1 MSLFSRKTASGQK
14 PWVRIVALSL
24 AALLLLGSIYM
35 VFSLVLSSSAAE
47 GSLESYAF
55 ATSIKNKE
63 FYVAVGIRYGSS
75 VSVSHAFTAPY
86 GFVAGEA
93 YIEKGN
99 TRSFTPLY
107 FIDTASVVVACDAN
121 LSVLA
126 GTCSLAASE
135 KKTDIGAYNVEITLE
150 DGTVWDS
157 LEELSAKYAF
167 DYEHV
172 FPAYNNGVKSVRI
185 GAYYDY
191 ASAGEAAALI
201 GNELEGYTVS
211 VASPSSSAVTVLNAD
226 CDTILFEHAG
236 DGDYIGAIAP
246 QQKAGEETAYTLFT
260 TTGYMYPG
268 IFCFRRYI
276 TDDYNGLTLINL
288 TDLQSYVE
296 GVLPNEIITSWPL
309 ETQKAFAIIVRSY
322 TAGNIGQKFS
332 SYGFDLVNTSANQV
346 YRGRNQIID
355 RVSQAVAQTKD
366 MILVCEG
373 EMITGYY
380 SSSQGGW
387 AVDSKY
393 VWSGSTGP
401 YIINQPTPWEKYT
414 NVSKG
419 FWNFEVT
426 QKELLQGFGI
436 YNSGDKVKDISLE
449 FAGDSPYVYKMSV
462 TDSKGNV
469 GTKTRCSK
477 VVGVMNNF
485 GAKSAN
491 FLIGKGSL
499 KYTYDKVIS
508 TRIISL
514 ESSYAENMSIYT
526 ANGVAVENSKKFNFF
541 TALGQAF
548 SNLSSSLYVHTG
560 NGTAILTQDI
570 EIPTTSKPDE
580 NGNYTYVCDYGDFL
594 IVTDLQQVTETF
606 KASSSSNYVVVGRG
620 WGHGV
625 GVSQYGTA
633 HLGQAGAMYHHI
645 LDAYYPNTEIADFYD
660 YLK

>member
-1 MSLFSRKTASGQK
+1 MSFFSRKTASGQK
-14 PWVRIVALSL
+14 LWVRILALFL
-24 AALLLLGSIYM
+24 AALMVLGSVYM
-35 VFSLVLSSSAAE
+35 VLSLILSSSAAE

-55 ATSIKNKE
+55 ESSVKNKE

-93 YIEKGN
+93 YIEKGSR
-99 TRSFTPLY
+99 RSFTPLY
-107 FIDTASVVVACDAN
+107 FIDTAAVVVACDAN

-126 GTCSLAASE
+126 GTCSLAETAA
-135 KKTDIGAYNVEITLE
+135 KTDIGAYHIELTLDE
-150 DGTVWDS
+150 GNIWDS
-157 LEELSAKYAF
+157 LDELSAAYAF

-172 FPAYNNGVKSVRI
+172 FPAYNNGVRSVRI
-185 GAYYDY
+185 GAYFDY
-191 ASAGEAAALI
+191 TAAGDAAALI
-201 GNELEGYTVS
+201 SDTLEGYTVS
-211 VASPSSSAVTVLNAD
+211 VASPSSSGITVLNTD
-226 CDTILFEHAG
+226 CDTILFEHSG

-246 QQKAGEETAYTLFT
+246 QQKADAEIAYTLYS

-268 IFCFRRYI
+268 VFCFRRYI
-276 TDDYNGLTLINL
+276 TDSYNGLTLINL

-332 SYGFDLVNTSANQV
+332 SYGFDLVNTAANQV
-346 YRGRNQIID
+346 YRGRNQITA
-355 RVSQAVAQTKD
+355 RVSQAVAETKD
-366 MILVCEG
+366 MILVCDG

-401 YIINQPTPWEKYT
+401 YIINQPTPWEKYA
-414 NVSKG
+414 NVNRG
-419 FWNFEVT
+419 FWNFEMT

-436 YNSGDKVKDISLE
+436 YNSGDKVKDVSLE

-477 VVGVMNNF
+477 VVGVMNDY
-485 GAKSAN
+485 GAYSAN

-499 KYTYDKVIS
+499 EYTYDKVVS
-508 TRIISL
+508 TRIIPL
-514 ESSYAENMSIYT
+514 ETSYAENMSIYT
-526 ANGVAVENSKKFNFF
+526 ANGVAVENSKRFNFF
-541 TALGQAF
+541 TSLGQAF
-548 SNLSSSLYVHTG
+548 SNLSSSLYVHTA
-560 NGTAILTQDI
+560 NGTAILTQDV
-570 EIPTTSKPDE
+570 EIPTTSTPDE
-580 NGNYTYVCDYGDFL
+580 NGYYTYVCDYGDFL
-594 IVTDLQQVTETF
+594 IVTDLQQVTQTF
-606 KASSSSNYVVVGRG
+606 KASTSSNYVVVGRG

-645 LDAYYPNTEIADFYD
+645 LAAYYPNTELANFYD
-660 YLK
+660 YLD